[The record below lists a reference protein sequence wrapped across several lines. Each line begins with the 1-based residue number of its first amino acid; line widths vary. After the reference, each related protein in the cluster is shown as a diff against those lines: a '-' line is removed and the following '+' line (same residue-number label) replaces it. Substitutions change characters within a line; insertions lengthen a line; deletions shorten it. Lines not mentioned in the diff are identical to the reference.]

1 MVSCTNRTKE
11 IITWIKLQKTNDMKN
26 KCLILIAGVS
36 LILNIGCEK
45 KTTINTAT
53 NSVSTSGTEIKMDGE
68 LPSKESIP
76 KLFDEMD
83 FQQATQCYLWALPIV
98 GFAEWQYQHY
108 KTFNASSNDLVL
120 YNSYADRL
128 GILTANATTP
138 YILTFIDLGVNGP
151 TVIEMPAGRTAGG
164 LADFWQREQATIGEM
179 GPDKGKGGKY
189 VLVPPT
195 IKDFKAPGYF
205 IVPCNTVNMFF
216 GFRTL
221 DPDPKVTETLLKLV
235 KIYPY
240 AKRANPN
247 PTKVVSPPAGK
258 KWLGIPPTGIA
269 YWERLHAILQNEPV
283 EERDRFFMAWLRNLG
298 IEKGKPFAPDE
309 RQKKVLIAAAE
320 KGQQMAMANSFSK
333 RFPDVKHWPDKKWD
347 YVLIMKNAS
356 QHADNY
362 DEFFERASYFYEA
375 VTYSQAMMSKTPNVG
390 QAYLGAY
397 YDNEGNW
404 LDGAKNYT
412 LNVPANPPAV
422 NFWSI
427 TVYDSATRCLIDN
440 PQQNA
445 DLSSRKDLIK
455 NADGSVDLY
464 FGPKAPAGKEKNWV
478 QTLPGKHWFTYMRF
492 YGPTTAYFDKSW
504 KMDDIK
510 EVK

>member
-1 MVSCTNRTKE
+1 
-11 IITWIKLQKTNDMKN
+11 MKN
-26 KCLILIAGVS
+26 KSLVILAVALLILAV
-36 LILNIGCEK
+36 GCEK
-45 KTTINTAT
+45 KTIINEPP
-53 NSVSTSGTEIKMDGE
+53 SIDSTSDVVSEFGTQIKMDGE

-76 KLFDEMD
+76 VLFDEMD
-83 FQQATQCYLWALPIV
+83 FQQATQCYLWGLPIV
-98 GFAEWQYQHY
+98 AFAEWQNIQY
-108 KTFNASSNDLVL
+108 KTFNASSNDLIF
-120 YNSYADRL
+120 YNSYNDRL
-128 GILTANATTP
+128 GILTGNATTP
-138 YILTFIDLGVNGP
+138 YIISFIDLAANGP
-151 TVIEMPAGRTAGG
+151 TVIEMPAGHTAGG
-164 LADFWQREQATIGEM
+164 LGDFWQREQATIGEM

-189 VLVPPT
+189 ILVPPT
-195 IKDFKAPGYF
+195 MKDFKPAGYF
-205 IVPCNTVNMFF
+205 IVPCTTVNMFF
-216 GFRTL
+216 GFRAL
-221 DPDPKVTETLLKLV
+221 DPDPKTTETLVKQV

-240 AKRANPN
+240 DKRANPT

-258 KWLGIPPTGIA
+258 KWYGIQPTGIA

-309 RQKKVLIAAAE
+309 RQKKILIAAAA
-320 KGQQMAMANSFSK
+320 KGQQMAMANSFNK
-333 RFPDVKHWPDKKWD
+333 RFADVKHWSDKKWD
-347 YVLIMKNAS
+347 YVMIIKDPS

-362 DEFFERASYFYEA
+362 DEFFERSSYFYEA
-375 VTYSQAMMSKTPNVG
+375 VTYSKAMITKIPNVG
-390 QAYLGAY
+390 QAYLGSY
-397 YDNEGNW
+397 YDSEGNW
-404 LDGAKNYT
+404 LDGGKNYT
-412 LNVPANPPAV
+412 LKVPANPPAV

-427 TVYDSATRCLIDN
+427 TIYDTATRCLIDN
-440 PQQNA
+440 PQKNA

-492 YGPTTAYFDKSW
+492 YGPTAAYFDKSW

>member
-1 MVSCTNRTKE
+1 MKLKILLLVITVFLVSCTKSTTKNE
-11 IITWIKLQKTNDMKN
+11 TTETP
-26 KCLILIAGVS
+26 IAQS
-36 LILNIGCEK
+36 E
-45 KTTINTAT
+45 TD
-53 NSVSTSGTEIKMDGE
+53 IKMDGE

-83 FQQATQCYLWALPIV
+83 FQQATQCYLWALPLI

-108 KTFNASSNDLVL
+108 KTFKASSNDLVL
-120 YNSYADRL
+120 YNSYEDRL

-138 YILTFIDLGVNGP
+138 YIMTFIDLAANGP

-189 VLVPPT
+189 ILVPPT
-195 IKDFKAPGYF
+195 IKDFKAEGYF

-216 GFRTL
+216 GFRAL
-221 DPDPKVTETLLKLV
+221 DPDPKITETLLKQV

-240 AKRANPN
+240 AQRANPA
-247 PTKVVSPPAGK
+247 PTKVISPPAGK
-258 KWLGIPPTGIA
+258 KWLGIQPSGIR

-309 RQKKVLIAAAE
+309 RQKKILIAAAE
-320 KGQQMAMANSFSK
+320 KGQQMAMANSFEK
-333 RFPDVKHWPDKKWD
+333 RFADVKHWPDKKWD

-356 QHADNY
+356 QHADTY
-362 DEFFERASYFYEA
+362 DEFFERTSYFYEA

-397 YDNEGNW
+397 FDNEGNW
-404 LDGAKNYT
+404 LDGGKNYT

-440 PQQNA
+440 PQKNA

-455 NADGSVDLY
+455 NKDGSVDLY
-464 FGPKAPAGKEKNWV
+464 FGPKSPAGKEKNWV